1 MTLIEFIGWLLA
13 SGGVGYL
20 CSHLLTWVSTYW
32 PAFAA
37 LRPDLKRLASF
48 ALIAGT
54 ASIIGALLI
63 LLEAWMGYEAVP
75 ATAQLWVERLFVI
88 ASTAVVSSQ
97 VAHASTQETARRVAL
112 AEWQQEQWDRCEEE
126 V

>member
-1 MTLIEFIGWLLA
+1 MTLLEFIAWLLG

-20 CSHLLTWVSTYW
+20 CSHLLAWVSTYW
-32 PAFAA
+32 PWFAA

-54 ASIIGALLI
+54 ASSIGALLI
-63 LLEAWMGYEAVP
+63 LLQAGMGYEPVP
-75 ATAQLWVERLFVI
+75 ATVQAWVERLFVI

-97 VAHASTQETARRVAL
+97 VAHASRNERERREA
-112 AEWQQEQWDRCEEE
+112 EEE
-126 V
+126 ARWRLVMGE

>member
-1 MTLIEFIGWLLA
+1 MTLIEFIAWLLA

-20 CSHLLTWVSTYW
+20 CSHLLEWVSTYW
-32 PAFAA
+32 PWFAA

-88 ASTAVVSSQ
+88 ASTAIVSSQ
-97 VAHASTQETARRVAL
+97 ITHGVRQETVRREE
-112 AEWQQEQWDRCEEE
+112 AERWSME
-126 V
+126 

>member
-1 MTLIEFIGWLLA
+1 MTLIEFIAWLLA

-32 PAFAA
+32 PWFAA

-48 ALIAGT
+48 ALIAST

-75 ATAQLWVERLFVI
+75 QTAQLWVERLFVI

-97 VAHASTQETARRVAL
+97 VAHASRNEAARREA
-112 AEWQQEQWDRCEEE
+112 EEE
-126 V
+126 ARWRLVMGE